1 MRRGLQED
9 LMFCPKITDL
19 VFTDRKARR
28 VRTIALFCT
37 DDFARVEDCRR
48 ISKSD
53 AIKVT
58 REIHETD
65 DGKSG
70 E

>member
-9 LMFCPKITDL
+9 LMFCPKIAFL

-37 DDFARVEDCRR
+37 DDFARVEDCRV
-48 ISKSD
+48 SKSD
-53 AIKVT
+53 AISMI
-58 REIHETD
+58 RDSHEAEE
-65 DGKSG
+65 GGSG

>member
-1 MRRGLQED
+1 MRRGLQEG
-9 LMFCPKITDL
+9 LMLCPKITDF
-19 VFTDRKARR
+19 VFTDRRARR
-28 VRTIALFCT
+28 VRTIALFRT
-37 DDFARVEDCRR
+37 DDFARVEDCKR

-65 DGKSG
+65 DGKSV

>member
-1 MRRGLQED
+1 MRRGLQKG
-9 LMFCPKITDL
+9 LVSNPKTTDP
-19 VFTDRKARR
+19 VFTDRRARR
-28 VRTIALFCT
+28 VRTIALFRT
-37 DDFARVEDCRR
+37 DDFARVEDCKR
-48 ISKSD
+48 ISKSE